1 MVSPSPNGS
10 GTLKPKGFLALK
22 EAGKMHGAIIKATIL
37 ALPFLVSLTSHA
49 TTASVPERV
58 PVPFPRLAIDHHPSR
73 DDHGF
78 QQPAPDRG
86 APVFRVGSDAETC
99 DFNSLSAALAAA
111 PSGSAILLESTESL
125 YLGGT
130 YGIFNRS
137 LVIRGGFASCTDD
150 TPSGRTVLDAQGN
163 DRVFDIWLPASSNT
177 PMSVALENLVI
188 RGGQPAFDN
197 LGGGGILVEGRGNL
211 LQVSLRNVEVA
222 DNTVNDIINGGGI
235 HVLANGPSPGNQ
247 WMLIL
252 DAESRIVGNTTQ
264 GNGGG
269 LACTYADAS
278 SFDTPIV
285 RLGAIDMGGG
295 VDINGNSARNGGGL
309 AIENCELVLYGGGPI
324 VDSIPT
330 GAIYA
335 NIASEAGGG
344 MYAIGTYTRAFILN
358 STLSLFGGPPAAHVV
373 QNQAGAGGGV
383 YAADGADVVLGNT
396 VISNNSA
403 QGGGGGVFVSAA
415 EVRHW
420 GGGNSSPCA
429 PPSSSNGLTSVP
441 RCSRAKGN
449 TAGGA
454 GGAYLV
460 TAGGRLDVDRTI
472 ITGNTAVFPGSVVR
486 VDPGPNADSR
496 SMAAMRNML
505 AYANEG
511 TTLFSSQGTTEMGV
525 FWSTVTNNNVSS
537 SVFSSE
543 AQGGTPAFVIL
554 ASSIIWEATG
564 NVFTSNGNVN
574 SQADCV
580 IAHQDANETDF
591 GFSLFYSSQNPL
603 LASVEDKPFF
613 PLSNSPAIDYC
624 DDFLA
629 EPGDV
634 DLVGTERG
642 SPRTGPPLPPFGGV
656 PGGTYD
662 IGAYETNWP
671 GPDRLFND
679 RFEAHF

>member
-10 GTLKPKGFLALK
+10 GTLKPRGFLALK

-49 TTASVPERV
+49 ATASSPERV

-235 HVLANGPSPGNQ
+235 HVLANGPSPGTQ
-247 WMLIL
+247 SMLTI
-252 DAESRIVGNTTQ
+252 DNNSRIIGNMTE

-269 LACTYADAS
+269 LACSYSGAS
-278 SFDTPIV
+278 SFDTPRI
-285 RLGAIDMGGG
+285 RIGAID
-295 VDINGNSARNGGGL
+295 ISGNSAVNGGGL
-309 AIENCELVLYGGGPI
+309 AIENCYLFVFGGGPI

-330 GAIYA
+330 GAIFA
-335 NIASEAGGG
+335 NQAIESGGG
-344 MYAIGTYTRAFILN
+344 LYATGVYSFVSVRGLRFN
-358 STLSLFGGPPAAHVV
+358 SNYGNNDHAAQIV
-373 QNQAGAGGGV
+373 QNQAATGGGV
-383 YAADGADVVLGNT
+383 FASHGANVLLLDT

-403 QGGGGGVFVSAA
+403 TGGGGGIFVA
-415 EVRHW
+415 
-420 GGGNSSPCA
+420 GGQVTQGRQGSGAC
-429 PPSSSNGLTSVP
+429 PPETTTNGVTTVP
-441 RCSRAKGN
+441 LCSRAKDN
-449 TAGGA
+449 SAGGA
-454 GGAYLV
+454 GGAYMV
-460 TAGGRLDVDRTI
+460 TNGAALNVDRTI
-472 ITGNTAVFPGSVVR
+472 ITGNSSIFPGSVAR
-486 VDPGPNADSR
+486 FDNGSGPTFPSR
-496 SMAAMRNML
+496 ANFRNL
-505 AYANEG
+505 LVYGNVG
-511 TTLFSSQGTTEMGV
+511 SSLFSGEGNSRLLLS
-525 FWSTVTNNNVSS
+525 WSTITGNNVSS
-537 SVFSSE
+537 SVIRSQ
-543 AQGGTPAFVIL
+543 APGGTSAEVSVL
-554 ASSIIWEATG
+554 SSIIWESVG
-564 NVFTSNGNVN
+564 DVFTSSGNVN
-574 SQADCV
+574 GVADCV
-580 IAHQDANETDF
+580 IGHQEVNATAFNTP
-591 GFSLFYSSQNPL
+591 SFYSNQDPL
-603 LASVEDKPFF
+603 LALVDDKPYF
-613 PLSNSPAIDYC
+613 PQASSPAIDYC
-624 DDFLA
+624 DGISA
-629 EPGDV
+629 EPDEV
-634 DLVGTERG
+634 DLPGSERG
-642 SPRTGPPLPPFGGV
+642 SPRQGPPLPPFGGV

-671 GPDRLFND
+671 GPDTLFND
-679 RFEAHF
+679 RFEARFW